1 MENFI
6 VHSSFLSIFAPELS
20 NDLRFFIDQ
29 RSKFNT
35 LKGKKD
41 YEKDYDD
48 TRSCMCSCN
57 YECSG
62 LHRW

>member
-6 VHSSFLSIFAPELS
+6 VHLGFLSIFAPELS

-35 LKGKKD
+35 LK
-41 YEKDYDD
+41 
-48 TRSCMCSCN
+48 R
-57 YECSG
+57 
-62 LHRW
+62 